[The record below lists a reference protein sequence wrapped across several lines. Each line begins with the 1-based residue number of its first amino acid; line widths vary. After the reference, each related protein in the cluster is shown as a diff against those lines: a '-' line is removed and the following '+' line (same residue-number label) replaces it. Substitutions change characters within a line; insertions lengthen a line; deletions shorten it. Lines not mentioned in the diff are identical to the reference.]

1 MSGTAF
7 LQAVVDGI
15 LSGGVYAL
23 MAAGLTLI
31 FGVMDIINIAQG
43 IMVILGA
50 YLSFELS
57 AHLGI
62 GLLPGLL
69 ITVPLM
75 FLLGCAIE
83 FCFMGRLAERDR
95 RQMSILVT
103 YAVAIIIEGILTA
116 IFGVDYRQL
125 SAPYIDSSVHMLG
138 FYLPDIYLIGFGM
151 AVGLLAWLYYVLYR
165 TKFGRA
171 VRASL
176 QNRTAADLI
185 GVNVNRV
192 RTISVGI
199 GVGVTA
205 VGGVVFGATNA
216 FNANSG
222 YDLISRLL
230 AIVILGGLG
239 SLAGAMVAA
248 VSILVINDVVSVWW
262 SPTWA
267 PLVYFA
273 ALVIVLSIRPQGL
286 FGRTA
291 VRAQ

>member
-7 LQAVVDGI
+7 LQAAVDGV
-15 LSGGVYAL
+15 LTGGVYAL

-50 YLSFELS
+50 YLSFELE
-57 AHLGI
+57 AHAGI

-69 ITVPLM
+69 ITVPAM
-75 FLLGCAIE
+75 FLLGVTIE
-83 FCFMGRLAERDR
+83 FCFMRRLADRDR
-95 RQMSILVT
+95 TQMSILVT

-116 IFGVDYRQL
+116 IYGVDYRQL
-125 SAPYIDSSVHMLG
+125 SASYVNSSVHMLG

-199 GVGVTA
+199 GVAVTA

-216 FNANSG
+216 FNPNTG

-230 AIVILGGLG
+230 AIVILGGMG
-239 SLAGAMVAA
+239 SLAGAMAAA
-248 VSILVINDVVSVWW
+248 VFILVINDVVAVWW

-273 ALVIVLSIRPQGL
+273 ALVIVLSFRPQGL
-286 FGRTA
+286 LGRTA